1 MTERVGSSAASAA
14 PRTSKVPWSSIA
26 NASASA
32 ATGDGAT
39 KRMSYNV
46 EMNELQRRQ
55 RASDKDAK

>member
-1 MTERVGSSAASAA
+1 MGWMTERVGSSAASAA

-39 KRMSYNV
+39 KL
-46 EMNELQRRQ
+46 NE
-55 RASDKDAK
+55 